1 MNLFFIVSILINI
14 KIIFSNNCSNGMMIN
29 VHINCYNEII
39 LFNTKN
45 YRAGHFA
52 INNKGDMIVEYSDD
66 HWRLFYGFKNNGRY
80 FYDTK
85 NNIKE
90 LYIEN
95 KENPSAYPR
104 YESNNIFVY
113 LENDINREKGYLL
126 SISSFISATELYDLE
141 NNNHQLIYE

>member
-85 NNIKE
+85 NNIK
-90 LYIEN
+90 
-95 KENPSAYPR
+95 A
-104 YESNNIFVY
+104 
-113 LENDINREKGYLL
+113 
-126 SISSFISATELYDLE
+126 
-141 NNNHQLIYE
+141 IYRK